1 MDTERMGENPQMS
14 AVILFDGVCNLC
26 NSSVDFVIRRDKQ
39 KRFQFASLQSPEA
52 EQLLKEAGSP
62 QPTELES
69 VVLVKEDRVYNRSD
83 AALEIARNL
92 SGLWPLLY
100 VFKLIPRALRDA
112 VYRYIAKKRYRWFG
126 KRDTCR
132 LPDESEKERFLD
144 SP

>member
-1 MDTERMGENPQMS
+1 MS